1 MVAESGCA
9 VKSFCL
15 LKVEVPSR
23 RFGRFNLRHVCF
35 LCFLSVIEIL
45 AVLYLQLSVI
55 YGLPQHHVRV
65 CQSRSLR
72 RDLVM
77 KFRRDLAHGSHGS
90 DGIDGTQNLN

>member
-1 MVAESGCA
+1 MRIGFVMPTSMLP
-9 VKSFCL
+9 SM
-15 LKVEVPSR
+15 EVSSR

-35 LCFLSVIEIL
+35 LCFLFVVEIF

-65 CQSRSLR
+65 YQTRSLR

-77 KFRRDLAHGSHGS
+77 KFRWGFSPAVDRLKKAS
-90 DGIDGTQNLN
+90 